1 MPRYKA
7 FSSASSGG
15 DLAKMEQAI
24 NEWMAR
30 ERPRILRMAQSA
42 FGADLVVSFVFD
54 HDAGQSPGVA
64 AAATSVPDIFER
76 TLEDADLDPS
86 AADED
91 VLLPEAELPY

>member
-7 FSSASSGG
+7 FSSASSGR
-15 DLAKMEQAI
+15 DLANMERAI
-24 NEWMAR
+24 NEWMDQ

-54 HDAGQSPGVA
+54 HDAAQSSGAATA
-64 AAATSVPDIFER
+64 AASVPDIFER
-76 TLEDADLDPS
+76 TLEGADLDPS
-86 AADED
+86 APDED